1 MLFRVSAFRLAP
13 VLFLVATLWGSAAQA
28 QDNLPPP
35 SSHDYIGVQ
44 IRQALAVPEDDIDYL
59 ALTLKFNKLVDPD
72 IDTEAVTAELNKMAE
87 DVLALA
93 GNSSDDME
101 KLKALREYI
110 YDAGPWNSFN
120 PFAYDQT
127 DPLGRKISN
136 KLIHNYLKSRRGNCV
151 SMPVLFL
158 ILGDK
163 IGLDLTLSTAPNHV
177 FVHYHLPDGRVV
189 NIETTSGGNPAR
201 NEWIRQNFKM
211 TDAAIKNGL
220 FLKTLS
226 RRQTGAVLAGVVM
239 EHYSEVGAHGYVVGI
254 ADALLEVYPELD
266 IALISRGLAFQ
277 SMLQMNYLDKYPD
290 LNLVPQADRAF
301 FNYLAVN
308 ANASF
313 DRVEALGF
321 VPQSEFPAQ

>member
-1 MLFRVSAFRLAP
+1 MLFRVSTFRLAP
-13 VLFLVATLWGSAAQA
+13 VLLLVATLWGAAAQA

-35 SSHDYIGVQ
+35 SSPDYIGVQ
-44 IRQALAVPEDDIDYL
+44 IRQALAVPEDEIDYL
-59 ALTLKFNKLVDPD
+59 ALTLEFNKLVDAD

-136 KLIHNYLKSRRGNCV
+136 KLIHNYLKSRRGNCI

-163 IGLDLTLSTAPNHV
+163 IGLDLTLSTAPNYV
-177 FVHYHLPDGRVV
+177 FVHYHLPDG
-189 NIETTSGGNPAR
+189 
-201 NEWIRQNFKM
+201 
-211 TDAAIKNGL
+211 
-220 FLKTLS
+220 
-226 RRQTGAVLAGVVM
+226 
-239 EHYSEVGAHGYVVGI
+239 
-254 ADALLEVYPELD
+254 
-266 IALISRGLAFQ
+266 
-277 SMLQMNYLDKYPD
+277 
-290 LNLVPQADRAF
+290 
-301 FNYLAVN
+301 
-308 ANASF
+308 
-313 DRVEALGF
+313 
-321 VPQSEFPAQ
+321 